1 MHPIAS
7 IRIASTRMHTLTA
20 AALLSVGVLVG
31 AAAPALA
38 QPIDTLGM
46 GSRSIAMGG
55 AVTADVQDFTAN
67 YYNPAGLARA
77 GAARVGVGYFGAF
90 HEMQVNGQDSNID
103 PVRGLVLGLV
113 VPGQIGDVRFAFGLA
128 MHLNDDYL
136 SRSRSLPSRRPR
148 WELYDNRPRRTYLG
162 ANLAIRPF
170 PWLTIGGGISFLSY
184 SNNTL
189 TARGSLDVISPER
202 RSRLE
207 HEIRTDLLT
216 IRYPQAGIQVQP
228 IPEVSIGL
236 VYRGAFALD
245 NTLVANVGCDDSS
258 DPSCTTP
265 LSFTGIGA
273 PFPGYFNLLTQ
284 SVNAYVPQ
292 QVSLGGSWDITP
304 DFRMNAEVTWVN
316 WSSYISPVG
325 TSAIRLVIDVPPSLV
340 DLVRVPSEIA
350 GSVPIPANF
359 QDRFVPRLGAEGVA
373 LREPGVALRVR
384 GGAFYENSPAPS
396 QTEFTNLIDT
406 DRWAFSAGAGLH
418 LDQLRPF
425 LPGFLDFDVHFQ
437 YAYFPERTMRKTS
450 LVDPIGDY
458 RAAGHG
464 FAGGLTMEVGFE

>member
-1 MHPIAS
+1 MTENTNS
-7 IRIASTRMHTLTA
+7 LRGTLTTLA
-20 AALLSVGVLVG
+20 TTAVLVG
-31 AAAPALA
+31 TLASLPSSAAA
-38 QPIDTLGM
+38 QPIDTFGM
-46 GSRSIAMGG
+46 GSRSVAMGG

-77 GAARVGVGYFGAF
+77 GAARIGVGYFGAF
-90 HEMQVNGQDSNID
+90 HEMRVNGEDSNID
-103 PVRGLVLGLV
+103 PARGLVLGLV

-136 SRSRSLPSRRPR
+136 SRSRSLPGRRPR
-148 WELYDNRPRRTYLG
+148 WELYDNRPRRMYLG

-189 TARGSLDVISPER
+189 TARGTLDVTAPER

-207 HEIRTDLLT
+207 HEIRADLTT

-228 IPEVSIGL
+228 IPELSFGI

-245 NTLVANVGCDDSS
+245 NTLLANVGCQDPS
-258 DPSCTTP
+258 DPACTTP
-265 LSFTGIGA
+265 LAFTGVGA
-273 PFPGYFNLLTQ
+273 PFPGYFTLLTQ

-304 DFRMNAEVTWVN
+304 DFRVNAEVTWVN
-316 WSSYISPVG
+316 WSSYVSPVG
-325 TSAIRLVIDVPPSLV
+325 RSAIQLVIDVPPALR
-340 DLVRVPSEIA
+340 DLVRVPSDIM
-350 GSVPIPANF
+350 GSVPMAANF
-359 QDRFVPRLGAEGVA
+359 SDRFVPRLGAEGVA
-373 LREPGVALRVR
+373 LREPGVEVRVR
-384 GGAFYENSPAPS
+384 GGAFYENSPAPT
-396 QTEFTNLIDT
+396 QAGYTNLIDT

-425 LPGFLDFDVHFQ
+425 LPGFLDFDLHFQ
-437 YAYFPERTMRKTS
+437 YALFPERTMTKTS
-450 LVDPIGDY
+450 LVDPVGDY
-458 RAAGHG
+458 RVSGDG